1 MQRVN
6 DNDLS
11 AHVLALKEEHY
22 VHLKIEAEATSH
34 TTITF
39 PRTGH
44 ILVREPQELL
54 WPTREGPLEIA
65 RQKAV
70 MSSSEPRRRVPPFP
84 RDREPST
91 RACPS
96 RRSRLCR

>member
-1 MQRVN
+1 VIVMQRVN

-11 AHVLALKEEHY
+11 AHVLALKEEQY

-44 ILVREPQELL
+44 ILV
-54 WPTREGPLEIA
+54 
-65 RQKAV
+65 
-70 MSSSEPRRRVPPFP
+70 
-84 RDREPST
+84 
-91 RACPS
+91 ACNN
-96 RRSRLCR
+96 